1 MENLIAGEI
10 TKNIPTLNALMMT
23 SSIVSSQF
31 HSLPIATN
39 QSDDKIDDIANS
51 FSE

>member
-10 TKNIPTLNALMMT
+10 TKNIPTLYALMMT
-23 SSIVSSQF
+23 SSILSSQF

-39 QSDDKIDDIANS
+39 QSDDKIDDTANS